1 MPTYNNS
8 NTTLVTIIQPKNLF
22 IPADSSVETNFY
34 LKTLPEGVTLTS
46 HAPLIKPWVLLD
58 TVSSFPSSDIDV
70 SSYSSIIIYNA
81 SDDIV
86 TISANGDDAN
96 KLSLMAGSKEVWDN
110 VSGSFG
116 ILTVLTNDGSG
127 SVYIWGGAK

>member
-1 MPTYNNS
+1 MPTYTNA

-70 SSYSSIIIYNA
+70 SSWENIVIYNA
-81 SDDIV
+81 INGVITVSI
-86 TISANGDDAN
+86 NGDDTN
-96 KLSLMAGSKEVWDN
+96 FMLISAGSKEIYSN
-110 VSGSFG
+110 ASGLFG
-116 ILTVLTNDGSG
+116 SIKVLTSAGTGNI
-127 SVYIWGGAK
+127 YIWGTK